1 MILTSF
7 LGESMEGMQF
17 DSGTWWLAALLLSGV
32 TALLC
37 WLLKRS
43 YDRVEKK
50 ADNAVQ
56 KGEFDK
62 QMDSCRAQIRA
73 IQETYTT
80 RATHDKDIDE
90 CRKKISKISE
100 VYLTKE
106 DFYREQAKTE
116 RRLEQQNEK
125 LDRVLEI
132 LMQMQR
138 RENAKWT

>member
-1 MILTSF
+1 
-7 LGESMEGMQF
+7 MEGMQF
-17 DSGTWWLAALLLSGV
+17 DAGTWWLA
-32 TALLC
+32 ALLC

-43 YDRVEKK
+43 YDRVERK
-50 ADNAVQ
+50 ADSAVP
-56 KGEFDK
+56 KTEFDK
-62 QMDSCRAQIRA
+62 QMDSCREQIRA

-80 RATHDKDIDE
+80 RAVHDKDIDE
-90 CRKKISKISE
+90 CRRKINKISE

-138 RENAKWT
+138 KENA

>member
-1 MILTSF
+1 MVLLCFQAST
-7 LGESMEGMQF
+7 E
-17 DSGTWWLAALLLSGV
+17 TLAYPLAVLLLGGV
-32 TALLC
+32 TGLLC

-50 ADNAVQ
+50 AEGAVP
-56 KGEFDK
+56 KAEFDK
-62 QMDSCRAQIRA
+62 QLDSCKSQIRA

-116 RRLEQQNEK
+116 RKLEQQNQK

-138 RENAKWT
+138 KENA

>member
-1 MILTSF
+1 
-7 LGESMEGMQF
+7 MQF
-17 DSGTWWLAALLLSGV
+17 DAGTWWLAVLLLGGV
-32 TALLC
+32 TGLLC

-50 ADNAVQ
+50 AEGAVP
-56 KGEFDK
+56 KL
-62 QMDSCRAQIRA
+62 DSCKSQIRA

-116 RRLEQQNEK
+116 RKLEQQNQK

-138 RENAKWT
+138 KENA

>member
-1 MILTSF
+1 
-7 LGESMEGMQF
+7 MEGMQF
-17 DSGTWWLAALLLSGV
+17 DAGTWWLALALLGGV
-32 TALLC
+32 TGLLV

-62 QMDSCRAQIRA
+62 QMDSCRTQVRA

-138 RENAKWT
+138 RENVKWT

>member
-1 MILTSF
+1 
-7 LGESMEGMQF
+7 MEGMQF
-17 DSGTWWLAALLLSGV
+17 DAGTWWLALALLGGV
-32 TALLC
+32 AGLLV

>member
-1 MILTSF
+1 
-7 LGESMEGMQF
+7 MQF
-17 DSGTWWLAALLLSGV
+17 DAGTWWLAVLLLGGAEGAV
-32 TALLC
+32 P
-37 WLLKRS
+37 
-43 YDRVEKK
+43 K
-50 ADNAVQ
+50 A
-56 KGEFDK
+56 EFDK
-62 QMDSCRAQIRA
+62 QLDSCKSQIRA

-116 RRLEQQNEK
+116 RKLEQQNQK

-138 RENAKWT
+138 KENA

>member
-1 MILTSF
+1 
-7 LGESMEGMQF
+7 MEGMQF
-17 DSGTWWLAALLLSGV
+17 DAGTWWLVALLLSGV
-32 TALLC
+32 TALLF

-43 YDRVEKK
+43 YDRVERK
-50 ADNAVQ
+50 ADGAVS
-56 KGEFDK
+56 KVEFDK
-62 QMDSCRAQIRA
+62 QLDSCKEQIRA

-80 RATHDKDIDE
+80 RATHDKDIED
-90 CRKKISKISE
+90 CRRKINKISE

-116 RRLEQQNEK
+116 RRLELQNEK

-138 RENAKWT
+138 KENA

>member
-17 DSGTWWLAALLLSGV
+17 DAGTWWLAALLLSGV
-32 TALLC
+32 TALLF

-43 YDRVEKK
+43 YDRVERK
-50 ADNAVQ
+50 ADGAVP
-56 KGEFDK
+56 KVEFEK
-62 QMDSCRAQIRA
+62 QMDSCKEQIRA

-80 RATHDKDIDE
+80 RATHEKDIDE
-90 CRKKISKISE
+90 CRRKINKISE

-138 RENAKWT
+138 KEKA

>member
-1 MILTSF
+1 
-7 LGESMEGMQF
+7 MEGMQF
-17 DSGTWWLAALLLSGV
+17 DSGTWWLVVLLLGAV
-32 TALLC
+32 TALLS

-50 ADNAVQ
+50 ADDATP
-56 KGEFDK
+56 KAEFDK
-62 QMDSCRAQIRA
+62 QMGACMAQIRE
-73 IQETYTT
+73 IQENYTT
-80 RATHDKDIDE
+80 RATHDKDIGE
-90 CRKKISKISE
+90 CRTQISKISE

-116 RRLEQQNEK
+116 RRLELQNEK

-138 RENAKWT
+138 RENA

>member
-17 DSGTWWLAALLLSGV
+17 DAGTWWLVVLLLGAA
-32 TALLC
+32 TGLLA

-50 ADNAVQ
+50 ADGAVP
-56 KGEFDK
+56 KAEFDK
-62 QMDSCRAQIRA
+62 QMDSCREQIRA
-73 IQETYTT
+73 IQETYTPRT
-80 RATHDKDIDE
+80 VHDKDIDE
-90 CRKKISKISE
+90 CRRKINKISE

-138 RENAKWT
+138 KEKA

>member
-1 MILTSF
+1 
-7 LGESMEGMQF
+7 MEGMQF
-17 DSGTWWLAALLLSGV
+17 DAGTWWLALALLGGV
-32 TALLC
+32 TGLLV
-37 WLLKRS
+37 W
-43 YDRVEKK
+43 K

>member
-1 MILTSF
+1 MV
-7 LGESMEGMQF
+7 
-17 DSGTWWLAALLLSGV
+17 LLLGAA
-32 TALLC
+32 TGLLA

-50 ADNAVQ
+50 ADGAVP
-56 KGEFDK
+56 KAEFDK
-62 QMDSCRAQIRA
+62 QMDSCREQIRA
-73 IQETYTT
+73 IQETYTPRT
-80 RATHDKDIDE
+80 VHDKDIDE
-90 CRKKISKISE
+90 CRRKINKISE

-138 RENAKWT
+138 KEKA

>member
-1 MILTSF
+1 
-7 LGESMEGMQF
+7 MEGMQF
-17 DSGTWWLAALLLSGV
+17 DAGTRWLALALLGGV
-32 TALLC
+32 TGLLV